1 MTDTGI
7 SAQRL
12 ESIIKRI
19 EKLEED
25 KAAVSEDIKEV
36 YAEAK
41 GAGFDVKVI
50 RQIVRLRRIE
60 ENKRKEQEEILDLYK
75 SAILWG
81 EGLEPIDRQ

>member
-25 KAAVSEDIKEV
+25 KAAVSEDIKGV
-36 YAEAK
+36 YIEAK
-41 GAGFDVKVI
+41 STGFDVKAI

-75 SAILWG
+75 SAIG
-81 EGLEPIDRQ
+81 ME

>member
-1 MTDTGI
+1 MTDIGI
-7 SAQRL
+7 SAQQL

-25 KAAVSEDIKEV
+25 KAAVSEDIKGI
-36 YAEAK
+36 YIEAK
-41 GAGFDVKVI
+41 STGFDVKAI

-75 SAILWG
+75 SAIG
-81 EGLEPIDRQ
+81 ME

>member
-25 KAAVSEDIKEV
+25 RAAVSEDIKEV

-75 SAILWG
+75 SAIG
-81 EGLEPIDRQ
+81 ME

>member
-1 MTDTGI
+1 MTDIGV
-7 SAQRL
+7 SVPRL

-19 EKLEED
+19 EKLEGD
-25 KAAVSEDIKEV
+25 KAEVSEDIKEV

-41 GAGFDVKVI
+41 GTGFDVKAI

-75 SAILWG
+75 SAIG
-81 EGLEPIDRQ
+81 ME

>member
-75 SAILWG
+75 SAIG
-81 EGLEPIDRQ
+81 ME